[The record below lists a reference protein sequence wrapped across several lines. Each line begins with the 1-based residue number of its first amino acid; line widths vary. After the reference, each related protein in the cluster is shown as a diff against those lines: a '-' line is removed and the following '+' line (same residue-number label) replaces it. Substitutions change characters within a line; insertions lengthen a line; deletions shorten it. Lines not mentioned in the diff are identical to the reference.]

1 MAALTVT
8 AYDSAGTAYPVQQ
21 ITQFSWEFSKDHP
34 YAVLKLSALDL
45 PAHWIH
51 RLEVY
56 LQGKSLFSGRMDTEV
71 WEQTSSGSQVT
82 LTARSQTASLVDHEA
97 APVVYQNYSL
107 AQLLYDHGYP
117 YGLSGSALSGGTLSQ
132 ITCAKGMSHWEFLQF
147 ILPAAAGIPALGG
160 RRSGAAIPFRR
171 GEIISFSQGDYRSF
185 TLSLDRTGLI
195 ARLYVLDQTDQYRL
209 VQNRFAQSLLA
220 EKNRVLCTARP
231 VESKSDP
238 GGGKLFPARP
248 AGLPYREV
256 GVGRSAPLPAGPA
269 GKPFRRGRA
278 GLCRTGAFRYPAG
291 RGQRRVFHHP
301 HPHRPRCRKH
311 LTKEEPKMSKS
322 QPLAQTGRVTEADE
336 TYCKP
341 FRCRSLGEFAFG
353 AALRHLR

>member
-147 ILPAAAGIPALGG
+147 YCRLLLGYLPWVDEDQVLQSPSAV
-160 RRSGAAIPFRR
+160 

-220 EKNRVLCTARP
+220 EKTEYYAPPGRWSQNLTQAAGNYFRQGQLDYLTGKLVLDGLHRYRLGQRVNLSAGAGLDYAGLELSGIRLKGDSGGCSTILTLT
-231 VESKSDP
+231 DP
-238 GGGKLFPARP
+238 G
-248 AGLPYREV
+248 AGNI
-256 GVGRSAPLPAGPA
+256 
-269 GKPFRRGRA
+269 
-278 GLCRTGAFRYPAG
+278 
-291 RGQRRVFHHP
+291 
-301 HPHRPRCRKH
+301 
-311 LTKEEPKMSKS
+311 
-322 QPLAQTGRVTEADE
+322 
-336 TYCKP
+336 
-341 FRCRSLGEFAFG
+341 
-353 AALRHLR
+353 

>member
-147 ILPAAAGIPALGG
+147 YCRLLLGYLPWVDEDQVLQSPSAV
-160 RRSGAAIPFRR
+160 

-220 EKNRVLCTARP
+220 EKTEYYAPPGRWSQNLTQAAGNYFRQGQLDYLTGKLVLDGLHRYRLGQRVNLSAGAGLDYAGLELSGIRLKGDRGGCSTILTLT
-231 VESKSDP
+231 DP
-238 GGGKLFPARP
+238 G
-248 AGLPYREV
+248 AGNI
-256 GVGRSAPLPAGPA
+256 
-269 GKPFRRGRA
+269 
-278 GLCRTGAFRYPAG
+278 
-291 RGQRRVFHHP
+291 
-301 HPHRPRCRKH
+301 
-311 LTKEEPKMSKS
+311 
-322 QPLAQTGRVTEADE
+322 
-336 TYCKP
+336 
-341 FRCRSLGEFAFG
+341 
-353 AALRHLR
+353 

>member
-107 AQLLYDHGYP
+107 AQLLYEHGYP

-132 ITCAKGMSHWEFLQF
+132 ITCAKGMCHCEFLQF
-147 ILPAAAGIPALGG
+147 
-160 RRSGAAIPFRR
+160 
-171 GEIISFSQGDYRSF
+171 YC
-185 TLSLDRTGLI
+185 
-195 ARLYVLDQTDQYRL
+195 RL
-209 VQNRFAQSLLA
+209 LL
-220 EKNRVLCTARP
+220 
-231 VESKSDP
+231 
-238 GGGKLFPARP
+238 
-248 AGLPYREV
+248 
-256 GVGRSAPLPAGPA
+256 
-269 GKPFRRGRA
+269 
-278 GLCRTGAFRYPAG
+278 
-291 RGQRRVFHHP
+291 
-301 HPHRPRCRKH
+301 
-311 LTKEEPKMSKS
+311 
-322 QPLAQTGRVTEADE
+322 
-336 TYCKP
+336 
-341 FRCRSLGEFAFG
+341 
-353 AALRHLR
+353 

>member
-147 ILPAAAGIPALGG
+147 YCRLLLGYLPWVDEDQVLQSPSAV
-160 RRSGAAIPFRR
+160 
-171 GEIISFSQGDYRSF
+171 GETISFSQGDYRSF

-195 ARLYVLDQTDQYRL
+195 ARLYMLDQTDQYRL

-220 EKNRVLCTARP
+220 EKTEYYAPTGRWSQNLTQAAGNYFRQGQLDYLTGKLVLDGLHRYRLGQRVNLSAGAGLDYAGLELSGIRLKGDSGGCSTILTLT
-231 VESKSDP
+231 DP
-238 GGGKLFPARP
+238 G
-248 AGLPYREV
+248 AGNI
-256 GVGRSAPLPAGPA
+256 
-269 GKPFRRGRA
+269 
-278 GLCRTGAFRYPAG
+278 
-291 RGQRRVFHHP
+291 
-301 HPHRPRCRKH
+301 
-311 LTKEEPKMSKS
+311 
-322 QPLAQTGRVTEADE
+322 
-336 TYCKP
+336 
-341 FRCRSLGEFAFG
+341 
-353 AALRHLR
+353 